1 LITLDHV
8 AHFVPDKDAASTG
21 LSRLGFT
28 LTPFS
33 VQSHRLSEGGP
44 LVPAGTGNRLAMFE
58 RGYIEFLTPISETPN
73 AAQLRAAMQ
82 RYIGVHLIAFG
93 TDAPRR
99 DYARLAQHAFQ
110 PLEPIALQRPI
121 SVESG
126 EDTARFTVVRV
137 PPGMMAE
144 GRIQY
149 CQHHTPELVWQ
160 KRWLAHANGAT
171 GLASVFVCVEDPDEA
186 GERYARFSGLR
197 ATAAGTARRL
207 ETARGTLV
215 FVDPAAIERTLG
227 VRAPALPWIAG
238 YALDCVSVAAAR
250 DAALHAGAAVR
261 DLADGRLSVMLPDTL
276 GGVVVFQAAERG
288 ILNFD

>member
-1 LITLDHV
+1 MITLDHV
-8 AHFVPDKDAASTG
+8 AHFVPDKDAASAALT
-21 LSRLGFT
+21 RLGFT

-33 VQSHRLSEGGP
+33 VQSHRTREGGP
-44 LVPAGTGNRLAMFE
+44 VVPAGTGNRLAMFE

-93 TDAPRR
+93 TDAPHL
-99 DYARLAQHAFQ
+99 DHARLAQAAFE

-121 SVESG
+121 STETG
-126 EDTARFTVVRV
+126 DDTARFTVVRV

-160 KRWLAHANGAT
+160 KRWLAHANGAMA
-171 GLASVFVCVEDPDEA
+171 LASVVVCVEDPAEA
-186 GERYARFSGLR
+186 VQRYARFTGL
-197 ATAAGTARRL
+197 APITAGAARRI
-207 ETARGTLV
+207 ETGRGTLV
-215 FVDPAAIERTLG
+215 FAERGAVERRLG

-250 DAALHAGAAVR
+250 DAAVSAGAVAR
-261 DLADGRLSVMLPDTL
+261 DLADGRLAVPLPGAL
-276 GGVVVFQAAERG
+276 GGVILFQAPESGVPA
-288 ILNFD
+288 FD